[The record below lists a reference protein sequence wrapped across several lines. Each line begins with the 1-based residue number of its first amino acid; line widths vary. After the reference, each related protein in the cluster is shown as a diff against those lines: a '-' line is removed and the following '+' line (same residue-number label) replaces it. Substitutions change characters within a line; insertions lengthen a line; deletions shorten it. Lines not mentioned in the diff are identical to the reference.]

1 MLFSVP
7 AVKGVQF
14 GAGFDFAGM
23 FGDEANDEFYMEGKD
38 VKTFTNNNAGING
51 GITNGMPIIMQ
62 AVLKPTPSIAQKQR
76 TVDISRMENSA
87 IEIHGR
93 HDPCIVHRGAV
104 VIENA
109 VALAILDILLDR

>member
-1 MLFSVP
+1 
-7 AVKGVQF
+7 
-14 GAGFDFAGM
+14 
-23 FGDEANDEFYMEGKD
+23 
-38 VKTFTNNNAGING
+38 
-51 GITNGMPIIMQ
+51 MPIIMQ

-76 TVDISRMENSA
+76 TVDISKMENAS

-104 VIENA
+104 GIENA

>member
-1 MLFSVP
+1 
-7 AVKGVQF
+7 
-14 GAGFDFAGM
+14 
-23 FGDEANDEFYMEGKD
+23 MEGKD
-38 VKTFTNNNAGING
+38 VKHLQTIMPGING

-76 TVDISRMENSA
+76 TVDISKMENSA